1 MEIQKV
7 FSNIEDP
14 EENLYSVLMT
24 EDEVALYSE
33 FSDKMSDEEY
43 KAAGK
48 KISKDVSK
56 VGAGIG
62 TALVS
67 APASGFL
74 AAMAVEDNSAAKR
87 WARMAKNSRGSME
100 YKKGD
105 RHAFAKLDVNK
116 SRKLAKRAKLK
127 GAASIASGAAALGGL
142 TYAGK
147 KLHDIYKQEKDP
159 RFSKRLQEDLNKNK
173 KH

>member
-24 EDEVALYSE
+24 EEEVALFKE

-43 KAAGK
+43 KTAGK

-74 AAMAVEDNSAAKR
+74 AAMAVEDNNAAKR
-87 WARMAKNSRGSME
+87 WARMAKKSRGLME

-116 SRKLAKRAKLK
+116 SRKLVKSAKRCSFYRYRCSCFRRFNLCRKE
-127 GAASIASGAAALGGL
+127 AS
-142 TYAGK
+142 
-147 KLHDIYKQEKDP
+147 
-159 RFSKRLQEDLNKNK
+159 
-173 KH
+173 